1 MADERDPQISQRYR
15 ELGTEEPTPEL
26 DRAIL
31 AAARRATSRHRWYSS
46 LAAAAVIIFAVAI
59 VIQIER
65 QPPDQVP
72 MSAPST
78 PVVAPP
84 SAEPAAPEKREARPA
99 MPAKA
104 PPRRSAEQ
112 APQFAPEPPPR
123 VESLPA
129 TPAPAPAPAPEPSAN
144 VAAPAAGA
152 APDMPYRRMDEPRA
166 APQPQRS
173 MAARSEAMSTA
184 QLERQ
189 SPERWLERIARL
201 RQLGR
206 DEEAEKELA
215 RFRESYPDYRIPEAM
230 AKRLEKQT
238 PSPAAK

>member
-15 ELGTEEPTPEL
+15 ELGTEEPAPEL

-59 VIQIER
+59 VVQIER

-78 PVVAPP
+78 PVIVPP
-84 SAEPAAPEKREARPA
+84 TVEQAAPEKREARPA
-99 MPAKA
+99 MPAKPA
-104 PPRRSAEQ
+104 PRRSAEQ
-112 APQFAPEPPPR
+112 APQFAPEPPR
-123 VESLPA
+123 AESAPA
-129 TPAPAPAPAPEPSAN
+129 APAPAPAPEPSAN

-166 APQPQRS
+166 APQLSRS

-189 SPERWLERIARL
+189 SPERWLERIARM
-201 RQLGR
+201 RQLGQ

-215 RFRESYPDYRIPEAM
+215 RFRESYPDYRISEAM
-230 AKRLEKQT
+230 GKRLEKRT

>member
-1 MADERDPQISQRYR
+1 
-15 ELGTEEPTPEL
+15 
-26 DRAIL
+26 
-31 AAARRATSRHRWYSS
+31 
-46 LAAAAVIIFAVAI
+46 
-59 VIQIER
+59 
-65 QPPDQVP
+65 

-99 MPAKA
+99 MPAK
-104 PPRRSAEQ
+104 PPSRRSAEQ

-123 VESLPA
+123 AESLPA

-144 VAAPAAGA
+144 AAAPVAGA
-152 APDMPYRRMDEPRA
+152 AADMPYRRMDEPGA
-166 APQPQRS
+166 APQLSRS

-189 SPERWLERIARL
+189 SPERWLERIARM
-201 RQLGR
+201 RQLGQ

-215 RFRESYPDYRIPEAM
+215 RFRESYPDYRISEAM
-230 AKRLEKQT
+230 AKRLEKRT